1 MNPFFFGPAGRR
13 LFGMYHQPAPGR
25 AAGGAALLCYPF
37 GQEAIRSHRF
47 YRLLAERL
55 SRQGVAVLR
64 FDYHGTG
71 DAPGDDEDGDFS
83 GWAGDIR
90 EAHRELLRASG
101 AMRITWFGARLG
113 ASLALAAAP
122 QASPAVQRLV
132 LWDPVFDG
140 PAYLEELRRA
150 HVDELEAGR
159 CIPDP
164 AWRRALAGDPTAFAH
179 ECLGFAI
186 SPRLRDQL
194 GALRCAAPAQLAPQR
209 ITLIARPC
217 DAAARQWLDATTGR
231 HPAAQIASRPFE
243 HPLEWTSSAGA
254 NNELVP
260 AEALQTM
267 FGELHGQP

>member
-1 MNPFFFGPAGRR
+1 MTPFFFGPQERR
-13 LFGMYHQPAPGR
+13 LFGMYHPPAAGR
-25 AAGGAALLCYPF
+25 ANGTAALLCYPF

-47 YRLLAERL
+47 FRLLAERL

-71 DAPGDDEDGDFS
+71 DAPGDDDDGDLA
-83 GWAGDIR
+83 GWTTDVR

-113 ASLALAAAP
+113 GTLALAAAP
-122 QASPAVQRLV
+122 QASPPVQRLV

-140 PAYLEELRRA
+140 PSYLEALRHA
-150 HVDELEAGR
+150 HVHELESGF

-164 AWRRALAGDPTAFAH
+164 AWRRALARDATSFTH
-179 ECLGFAI
+179 ESLGFAI
-186 SPRLRDQL
+186 SPRLREQV
-194 GALRCAAPAQLAPQR
+194 GALRAAAPEQLAPHR
-209 ITLIARPC
+209 ITLIARPD
-217 DAAARQWLDATTGR
+217 DAASRQWTQASTNR
-231 HPAAQIASRPFE
+231 HAAAQITVRAFE
-243 HPLEWTSSAGA
+243 HPLEWTSNAGT

-267 FGELHGQP
+267 IGEIHGQP